1 MSNTADT
8 GGERFAGRVAIVTG
22 GASGIGRAT
31 AQRLA
36 REGAAVVVADVQ
48 EGAAKEVADALAAHD
63 ARASAVACNVTSED
77 QVRAMVDHAL
87 KLHGRVDIL
96 ANVAGVT
103 AKKASVDTLT
113 LEEFNRVIAINLAGT
128 FLCAKHASAAMKKQR
143 YGRIVNVAST
153 TAVYPTSFGNT
164 PYTASKGGVAAIT
177 RQWVLE
183 LSAFGITVNAVAP
196 GPTRTPLTEAIGEA
210 MLQNRLRSIPLGR
223 LGTAEDM
230 AAAIAYFA
238 SDDAAYVTGQML
250 VVDGGMIVTLNPT
263 QP

>member
-1 MSNTADT
+1 MSNADA

-36 REGAAVVVADVQ
+36 REGAAVVVADMQ
-48 EGAAKEVADALAAHD
+48 EAVATEVAEALAAHG
-63 ARASAVACNVTSED
+63 ARASAVPCNVTSEE
-77 QVRAMVDHAL
+77 QVSAMVEHAM
-87 KLHGRVDIL
+87 KLYGRVDIL

-128 FLCAKHASAAMKKQR
+128 FLCAKHASAVMKKQR

-183 LSAFGITVNAVAP
+183 LSSFGITVNAVAP
-196 GPTRTPLTEAIGEA
+196 GPTRTPLTENIGEA
-210 MLQNRLRSIPLGR
+210 MLQNRLRSIPVGR
-223 LGTAEDM
+223 LGTGEDM
-230 AAAIAYFA
+230 AAAIAFFA
-238 SDDAAYVTGQML
+238 SEDASYVTGQML
-250 VVDGGMIVTLNPT
+250 VVDGGLTVVMNPH
-263 QP
+263 P